1 MVHLIYS
8 FNCQL
13 DWHNTLLLSFN
24 SRVLSLVLFLFFPP
38 PGIGKLWFLSR
49 FLHYVPRDLSI
60 SLITPPPKRIN
71 VCLFFYHFTD
81 FTSLL
86 YFLLLLWFS
95 CMLFLASYGRILIY
109 FTPFCLLFL
118 SSAQFSIVFALL
130 IFIYLFFLH
139 ASL

>member
-24 SRVLSLVLFLFFPP
+24 SRVLSLVLFSLFSPP
-38 PGIGKLWFLSR
+38 WYWQIVVSLSLSSLCTQR
-49 FLHYVPRDLSI
+49 FVNFIDY
-60 SLITPPPKRIN
+60 TPPKRIN